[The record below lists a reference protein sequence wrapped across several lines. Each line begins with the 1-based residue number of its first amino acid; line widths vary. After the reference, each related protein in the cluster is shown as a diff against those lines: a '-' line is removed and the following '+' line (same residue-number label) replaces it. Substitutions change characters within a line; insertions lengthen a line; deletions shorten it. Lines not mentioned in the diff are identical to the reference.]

1 MSNANVESVQRIYE
15 AFGAGDVET
24 ILGLLADDV
33 DFSTESD
40 ARIAPWHGVRTK
52 AEVPA
57 FFQAIGE
64 TIDVTD
70 FTVLSVTAN
79 DTDVM
84 AVIRFG
90 FTVRS
95 NGKSGTMNL
104 HHWWTFRDGKV
115 VLYRGSEDTALV
127 AERLGS

>member
-15 AFGAGDVET
+15 AFGAGDVEA

-33 DFSTESD
+33 DFSSESE
-40 ARIAPWHGVRTK
+40 APIAPWHGVRTK

>member
-1 MSNANVESVQRIYE
+1 MSNANTESVQRIYE
-15 AFGAGDVET
+15 AFGAGDVDT

-33 DFSTESD
+33 DFSAESE
-40 ARIAPWHGVRTK
+40 AKIAPWHGKRTK

-79 DTDVM
+79 DTDVI

-95 NGKSGTMNL
+95 TGKSGTMHL

-127 AERLGS
+127 AEKLAS

>member
-1 MSNANVESVQRIYE
+1 MSNANVESVQRVYE

-24 ILGLLADDV
+24 ILGLLGDDV
-33 DFSTESD
+33 DFSTESE
-40 ARIAPWHGVRTK
+40 APIAPWHGVRTK

>member
-33 DFSTESD
+33 DFSSESE
-40 ARIAPWHGVRTK
+40 APIAPWHGVRTK

-95 NGKSGTMNL
+95 NGKPGTMNL

-115 VLYRGSEDTALV
+115 VLYRGSEDTALG

>member
-1 MSNANVESVQRIYE
+1 VSNANIEAVQRIYE
-15 AFGAGDVET
+15 AFGAGDVDT
-24 ILGLLADDV
+24 ILGTLADDV
-33 DFSTESD
+33 DFASESE
-40 ARIAPWHGVRTK
+40 ARIAPWHGPRTK

-70 FTVLSVTAN
+70 FTLLSIAAN

-95 NGKSGTMNL
+95 TGKSGTMNL

-127 AERLGS
+127 AERLAS